1 MHATRRYTE
10 AMPGGHVVAKI
21 DFSNAFN
28 SLRRDLILRS
38 VADKIPGIYRWCH
51 MSYNQSSVLQ
61 FEDRTILPHDGPHQG
76 DPSGLLLFC
85 LSIHPHLMQLKSEL
99 VSGFMDDL
107 PLDGPTDVVTAD
119 IDLIRDGQKPYWPA
133 YHCS

>member
-1 MHATRRYTE
+1 
-10 AMPGGHVVAKI
+10 
-21 DFSNAFN
+21 
-28 SLRRDLILRS
+28 
-38 VADKIPGIYRWCH
+38 

-85 LSIHPHLMQLKSEL
+85 LSIQSQL

-107 PLDGPTDVVTAD
+107 TLDGPTDVVTAD
-119 IDLIRDGQKPYWPA
+119 IDLIRDGQKTLLA
-133 YHCS
+133 CISLQLSVK